1 MITSTE
7 TYMIKLTYLIITA
20 CQRSFGKAMFS
31 YLSVCP
37 SVCLRGSYVT
47 ITYDAFDLTG
57 ICHSVGGGGVSTS
70 DALWDRSHGRFLPPY
85 PPDIRPGP
93 RTDVQWCPQSGR
105 YAFYSNPVLFNNKFT
120 YSLGFVFP
128 DV

>member
-47 ITYDAFDLTG
+47 ITYDAFDLTVQLLLDMG
-57 ICHSVGGGGVSTS
+57 HHCQPTAPTHGTPLYR
-70 DALWDRSHGRFLPPY
+70 DACPLDIEPNCTV
-85 PPDIRPGP
+85 PPDIEPHCTSQGTPLYRAPPQDMGP
-93 RTDVQWCPQSGR
+93 HCTGP
-105 YAFYSNPVLFNNKFT
+105 
-120 YSLGFVFP
+120 
-128 DV
+128 